1 VIFDEKK
8 LGSSK
13 EVSLDDSWRKI

>member
-13 EVSLDDSWRKI
+13 EVLLDDSWKTI